1 MATFV
6 YDAIDPVGRSV
17 KGRISADSENLVLS
31 KLHDQKFHVL
41 SVKEQK
47 GSSLSIGGSKSGAA
61 PKLQSLVVFSRQFA
75 TMIDAGIP
83 VMKCMDILE
92 QQLKDLPLK
101 SAVNTIR
108 QDIKGGSSLADALAK
123 HPNCFSKLY
132 VNMIRAAE

>member
-31 KLHDQKFHVL
+31 KLHDQRFHVL

-47 GSSLSIGGSKSGAA
+47 GSLSIGGSKSGAA

-101 SAVNTIR
+101 SAVNAI
-108 QDIKGGSSLADALAK
+108 
-123 HPNCFSKLY
+123 
-132 VNMIRAAE
+132 